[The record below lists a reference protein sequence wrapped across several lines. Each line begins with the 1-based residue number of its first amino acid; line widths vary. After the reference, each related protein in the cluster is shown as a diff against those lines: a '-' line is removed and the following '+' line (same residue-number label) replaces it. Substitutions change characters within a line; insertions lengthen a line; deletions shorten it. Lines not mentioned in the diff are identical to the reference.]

1 MNSRLLNLRS
11 INMRGIRSLLPGA
24 RPSFLG
30 IRGLS
35 RAWGILGLIAL
46 GVGVLA
52 YPTLLLVR
60 SLRTRL
66 ATARANGQL
75 GTFKNFLPSVRGK
88 HKPHHRKVE
97 SESSLKTGMA

>member
-1 MNSRLLNLRS
+1 MNSRLMNLRN
-11 INMRGIRSLLPGA
+11 IKLRDIRSFLPGA

-35 RAWGILGLIAL
+35 RTWGVVGLIAL
-46 GVGVLA
+46 GVGILA

-60 SLRTRL
+60 SLRARL
-66 ATARANGQL
+66 LSARANGQL
-75 GTFKNFLPSVRGK
+75 GVFKSFAPSLRGK

-97 SESSLKTGMA
+97 SESGLTTGMS